1 MEYGLSETKINRKS
15 TLEVFFIIINKN
27 KIFII
32 NNADLYKIKISQ
44 KLKKLNNNQN
54 YKKKLLNN
62 CYLMRK
68 MMKKGIKV
76 LIKLYLYY

>member
-1 MEYGLSETKINRKS
+1 MEYGLSETKLNRKS

-44 KLKKLNNNQN
+44 KLKKLNNN
-54 YKKKLLNN
+54 
-62 CYLMRK
+62 
-68 MMKKGIKV
+68 
-76 LIKLYLYY
+76 